1 MTKNKIKNETYTIEA
16 YMRQTNKEA
25 EWRDLNIKLKNS
37 MGDGTFID
45 DNEVMLILT
54 ALAHARGIEHAFKR
68 MFLDLCTEKQEAI
81 DALHKN
87 GEQKEKV

>member
-1 MTKNKIKNETYTIEA
+1 MTKNETRNETYTLEA
-16 YMRQTNKEA
+16 YMGQTNKEA

-37 MGDGTFID
+37 MGEGTFID
-45 DNEVMLILT
+45 DKEVILILT

-68 MFLDLCTEKQEAI
+68 MFLELCTEKQETI
-81 DALHKN
+81 GALHDD

>member
-1 MTKNKIKNETYTIEA
+1 MTKNETRNETYTLEA

-25 EWRDLNIKLKNS
+25 EWRELNAKLKNS
-37 MGDGTFID
+37 MGEGTFID

-68 MFLDLCTEKQEAI
+68 MFLELCTEKQEAI
-81 DALHKN
+81 GALHEDGK
-87 GEQKEKV
+87 QKEKV